1 MITGEKYLRQLYP
14 NLDENQYQPAG
25 IDLTLNEL
33 YSFKH
38 NDGTIYGLLKD
49 AKVLPEQIKCQTSN
63 IQVGGMLKTVFRLKP
78 HTAYVGVTTEQIK
91 ISKNAGQFY
100 LPRSSLLRA
109 GIDVRTAFGDPGF
122 FGHLSFMIINH
133 TDDMFVIEK
142 GARFAQLVDISANNV
157 ESEYDGDYQEVRKE
171 KKLDGWMK

>member
-1 MITGEKYLRQLYP
+1 MITGEKHLRQLYP
-14 NLDENQYQPAG
+14 DLDEEQYQPAG
-25 IDLTLNEL
+25 IDLTLGNL
-33 YSFKH
+33 YALEY

-49 AKVLPEQIKCQTSN
+49 AKVLPNQIKCQVSN

-78 HTAYVGVTTEQIK
+78 HTAYIAQTNEKIK

-122 FGHLSFMIINH
+122 NGHLSFLIINH
-133 TDDMFVIEK
+133 TDDLFVLEK
-142 GARFAQLVDISANNV
+142 DVRFAQLVDISANNV
-157 ESEYDGDYQEVRKE
+157 ESEYNGDYSE
-171 KKLDGWMK
+171 